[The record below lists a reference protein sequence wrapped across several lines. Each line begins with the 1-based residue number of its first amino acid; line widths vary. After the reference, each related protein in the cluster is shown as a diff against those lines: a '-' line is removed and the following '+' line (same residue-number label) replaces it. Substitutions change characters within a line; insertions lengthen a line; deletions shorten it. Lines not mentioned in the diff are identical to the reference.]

1 MSGYSA
7 TLASRPC
14 ITGHKAN
21 IIIDKSRIFLTTVC
35 FSDGNIRNLS
45 GTADFY
51 DDEYVALL
59 LLHKELTFEVLDALG
74 GEIVAS

>member
-1 MSGYSA
+1 M
-7 TLASRPC
+7 
-14 ITGHKAN
+14 
-21 IIIDKSRIFLTTVC
+21 FLITVC

-45 GTADFY
+45 GTAAFY

-59 LLHKELTFEVLDALG
+59 LLHKELTFEVLDTLG

>member
-1 MSGYSA
+1 MLFRS
-7 TLASRPC
+7 
-14 ITGHKAN
+14 N
-21 IIIDKSRIFLTTVC
+21 IIIDKTRIFLTTVC

-45 GTADFY
+45 GTATFY

-59 LLHKELTFEVLDALG
+59 LIHKELTFEVLDALG